1 MFLHSLAYLFQ
12 LGYKQPNA
20 KYQIFYFQVYGNM
33 VEENRMY
40 QQLQKMC
47 REKVCLKSFSDKIS
61 FALSKIACSTCAYSC
76 SADSLKRLRE
86 LN

>member
-47 REKVCLKSFSDKIS
+47 REKVCLKSFSGKIS
-61 FALSKIACSTCAYSC
+61 LCT
-76 SADSLKRLRE
+76 LKNCLLLHLCVQLLCGLVE
-86 LN
+86 TSS